1 VGRRRE
7 RRGGATIAWL
17 DNPTQTNLNWGHGR
31 RDACA
36 MTQSPQIRL
45 ARNDTGIPI
54 PKGTLVFLSDSVK
67 PGVVFFVK
75 VEPLKIPLAQFAK
88 P

>member
-1 VGRRRE
+1 
-7 RRGGATIAWL
+7 
-17 DNPTQTNLNWGHGR
+17 
-31 RDACA
+31 